1 MSCSTVSAARASL
14 KTIRVQDAVGSVLC
28 HDITRIVPG
37 ESKGPVFRKGH
48 VIAEEDIPVLL
59 EVGKEHLYVYEAL
72 PGFVHEDDAAR
83 RIVNAAMGD
92 NLVFSAPKEGRINAL
107 ADCDGLLVVDVER
120 LLEVNSLEQ
129 ISFAT
134 MHTMTPVRKGQA
146 VAGTRVVPLMADERQ
161 LEAVERICRADGVK
175 KALVEIRPFRS
186 FRVGIV
192 TTGSEVFH
200 GRIKDR
206 FGPVLRGKF
215 AEFGSDV
222 IGQSFAPDDEEQTR
236 EAILSFISAGA
247 DMVVVTGGMS
257 VDPDDRT
264 PSSIRSAGGVVERYG
279 APTFPGAMFL
289 LSHIGQTPVLGLP
302 GCVMYHKA
310 SIFDLIVPRILAG
323 LEVTA
328 RDIAALGHGGFCAGC
343 AECRF
348 PLLPLRQRLS
358 RPSGR
363 ARTRLITFSGGPA
376 RQGVSYV

>member
-1 MSCSTVSAARASL
+1 MSNLAVSAARANL

-48 VIAEEDIPVLL
+48 VVVEADIPVLL

-83 RIVNAAMGD
+83 RIVDAAMGD
-92 NLVFSAPKEGRINAL
+92 NLVFSGPKEGRINAL
-107 ADCDGLLVVDVER
+107 AACDGLLSIDVER

-129 ISFAT
+129 VSFAT

-146 VAGTRVVPLMADERQ
+146 VAGTRVVPLLADEAQ
-161 LEAVERICRADGVK
+161 LEAVERICRIDGVK
-175 KALVEIRPFRS
+175 KPLVEVRPFRK
-186 FRVGIV
+186 FRIGIV

-200 GRIKDR
+200 GRIKDK
-206 FGPVLRGKF
+206 FGPVLREKF
-215 AEFGSDV
+215 AALGSEAL
-222 IGQSFAPDDEEQTR
+222 GQRFAPDDEARTR
-236 EAILSFISAGA
+236 EAILSFIDAGA

-264 PSSIRSAGGVVERYG
+264 PSSIRAAGGVVESYG

-289 LSHIGQTPVLGLP
+289 LAHIGDVPVLGLP

-310 SIFDLIVPRILAG
+310 SIFDLVVPRMLAG

-348 PLLPLRQRLS
+348 PTCPF
-358 RPSGR
+358 GK
-363 ARTRLITFSGGPA
+363 G
-376 RQGVSYV
+376 

>member
-1 MSCSTVSAARASL
+1 MSCSTESAAKACL

-48 VIAEEDIPVLL
+48 IVTEADIPVLL
-59 EVGKEHLYVYEAL
+59 EVGKEHLYVYESL
-72 PGFVHEDDAAR
+72 PGFVHEDDAAQ
-83 RIVNAAMGD
+83 RIVDAAMGE
-92 NLVFSAPKEGRINAL
+92 NLLFSSPKEGRINAM
-107 ADCDGLLVVDVER
+107 AACDGLLTVDVER
-120 LLEVNSLEQ
+120 LLKINGLEQ

-134 MHTMTPVRKGQA
+134 MHTMTAVRKGQA

-161 LEAVERICRADGVK
+161 LEAVEHICLVDGIRKPV
-175 KALVEIRPFRS
+175 VEVRPFRS

-200 GRIKDR
+200 GRIKDK
-206 FGPVLRGKF
+206 FGPVLRDKF
-215 AEFGSDV
+215 ALLGSEV
-222 IGQSFAPDDEEQTR
+222 AGQIFTPDDEQQTAD
-236 EAILSFISAGA
+236 AIRSFISSGA
-247 DMVVVTGGMS
+247 QMVVVTGGMS

-264 PSSIRSAGGVVERYG
+264 PSSIRAAGGVVESYG

-289 LSHIGQTPVLGLP
+289 LAHIGSVPVLGLP

-310 SIFDLIVPRILAG
+310 SIFDLVVPRILAG

-343 AECRF
+343 AECRYPICPF
-348 PLLPLRQRLS
+348 
-358 RPSGR
+358 GK
-363 ARTRLITFSGGPA
+363 G
-376 RQGVSYV
+376 

>member
-1 MSCSTVSAARASL
+1 MSCPIVPAARACL

-48 VIAEEDIPVLL
+48 VVVKADIPVLL
-59 EVGKEHLYVYEAL
+59 EVGKEHLYVYETL
-72 PGFVHEDDAAR
+72 PGFVHEDDAAQ
-83 RIVNAAMGD
+83 RIVDAAMGD
-92 NLVFSAPKEGRINAL
+92 NLIFSEPKEGRINAS
-107 ADCDGLLVVDVER
+107 AACDGLLVVDVER
-120 LLEVNSLEQ
+120 LLEVNCLEQ
-129 ISFAT
+129 VSFAT
-134 MHTMTPVRKGQA
+134 MHTMTTVCKGQV
-146 VAGTRVVPLMADERQ
+146 VAGTRVVPLLADEAQ
-161 LEAVERICRADGVK
+161 LEAVERICRVGGQDNGAK
-175 KALVEIRPFRS
+175 SPLVEIRPFQH
-186 FRVGIV
+186 FRVGVV

-200 GRIKDR
+200 GRIKDK
-206 FGPVLRGKF
+206 FGPVLRDKF
-215 AEFGSDV
+215 AALGSEV
-222 IGQSFAPDDEEQTR
+222 IGQNFAPDDEEQTR
-236 EAILSFISAGA
+236 AAILSFIDAEA

-264 PSSIRSAGGVVERYG
+264 PSSIHSAGGVVESYG

-289 LSHIGQTPVLGLP
+289 LAHIGDVRVLGLP

-348 PLLPLRQRLS
+348 PICPF
-358 RPSGR
+358 GK
-363 ARTRLITFSGGPA
+363 G
-376 RQGVSYV
+376 